1 MSFFSPV
8 EKGVWTMATKSIL
21 KTIHIKEPGAAA
33 ALVRALENAKGKSEK
48 EVVFQR
54 PPREASRADIQK
66 MFGTSD
72 GKA

>member
-1 MSFFSPV
+1 
-8 EKGVWTMATKSIL
+8 MATKSIL

-54 PPREASRADIQK
+54 APQEASRSDIQK
-66 MFGTSD
+66 MFGASHSE
-72 GKA
+72 A